1 MYQRGQLGKIR
12 IGEETIERE
21 DECAVRLFQAT
32 LFIPWLSLTYR
43 TDHITPIPPNRA
55 MLRLTGWSVNT
66 SKIHL
71 PLQSLSLSSD
81 PEQDMFS
88 SNHCQRVSENSATP
102 SLILFVTLSSLGLL
116 FPERSKQRRQERCTC
131 AIVRDRYF
139 LDTRLHLCLLACLT
153 SARSIPLGSFLQQM
167 SWFQVPTAPS
177 PPLPSFH
184 RPVTANP
191 GPLTKHE
198 KRGWW
203 SIKKKMKDRGKEWKQ
218 QVRLGGQFWNREEEG
233 YKENRE

>member
-71 PLQSLSLSSD
+71 PLQPLSLSSD

-167 SWFQVPTAPS
+167 SWFQVPSPISSSSFLPPS
-177 PPLPSFH
+177 CHSQPRASH
-184 RPVTANP
+184 QTWEERVV
-191 GPLTKHE
+191 
-198 KRGWW
+198 
-203 SIKKKMKDRGKEWKQ
+203 IDKKKMKDRGKEWKQ

-233 YKENRE
+233 CKENRE

>member
-71 PLQSLSLSSD
+71 PLQPLSLSSD

-153 SARSIPLGSFLQQM
+153 SPGASLLGHSFNRCHGSKCQQPHLLL
-167 SWFQVPTAPS
+167 F
-177 PPLPSFH
+177 LPSTVLSQPTQGLSPNM
-184 RPVTANP
+184 RRE
-191 GPLTKHE
+191 G
-198 KRGWW
+198 G
-203 SIKKKMKDRGKEWKQ
+203 DR
-218 QVRLGGQFWNREEEG
+218 
-233 YKENRE
+233 